1 MENEKK
7 IEDKFLPIGSVVML
21 KGGTKP
27 IMITSFCI
35 FPIGK
40 VYNKFGE
47 VNTAGIHSYDY
58 GAVFY
63 PEGYVRTD
71 RTFAFNHEQIDKVL
85 FKGLETEKHKV
96 YSNELNKMMV
106 GLQEQF
112 KIADEEKT
120 KFKVNVAIPEAEG
133 Y

>member
-1 MENEKK
+1 MENESK
-7 IEDKFLPIGSVVML
+7 EKFLPIGSVVML

-27 IMITSFCI
+27 VMITSFCI

-40 VYNKFGE
+40 VYDKFGE
-47 VNTAGIHSYDY
+47 VNTSGIHSYDY

-85 FKGLETEKHKV
+85 FMGLETEKHKF
-96 YSNELNKMMV
+96 YSTELKKM
-106 GLQEQF
+106 LNNS
-112 KIADEEKT
+112 I
-120 KFKVNVAIPEAEG
+120 I
-133 Y
+133 